1 MSPQVPP
8 GWSLRLV
15 DLLGAPLH
23 EVTEAH
29 VERLVTGAVREDADL
44 DFKQERYGNSDGA
57 KRELAGDLAAM
68 ANDRGGLLVIGVRD
82 EDDVA
87 VEWTPVELVDGEEAR
102 IRQIAASNIAPH
114 LTFDVRVVASED
126 DPTRGYYLVIVPPSS
141 LRPHAVRK
149 DRDLRYPRRDGT
161 TTRWLSEPEV
171 ADLYRD
177 RFSVASGQTG
187 RLSEIL
193 DDGLGAMDL
202 SEEAFIAVAL
212 VPTGPGSM
220 PIDLARVAAVG
231 EWARG
236 EIGPAR
242 WFEGFFDAQAPPAAP
257 GVAAHR
263 VTLTTIYESNAP
275 PGWIYAELYD
285 DGAGFAC
292 HRLTDPRSG
301 WSGPQPG
308 TWIWNLG
315 LLYNAA
321 RCLLLLG
328 RHAGENCGAWGDAL
342 IEARV
347 VSAAPSRLAYLGPQ
361 NHAEEIAGGR
371 ELPTP
376 VVSRHTGVVEGLARP
391 GSPLLATT
399 RLLATD
405 LFHAYGSPEVRYITP
420 DGRLRWRH
428 IDGGPELRAWAE
440 ARGVVLTDET
450 VE

>member
-1 MSPQVPP
+1 MSPQAPP

-29 VERLVTGAVREDADL
+29 LERLVTGAVREDADL

-57 KRELAGDLAAM
+57 KRELAGDLAAR
-68 ANDRGGLLVIGVRD
+68 ANDRGGLLVIGIRD

-87 VEWTPVELVDGEEAR
+87 VERTPVELVDGEEAR

-202 SEEAFIAVAL
+202 SDEAFLAVAL

-220 PIDLARVAAVG
+220 PIDLARVDAVG
-231 EWARG
+231 EWVRK
-236 EIGPAR
+236 EIGAPL
-242 WFEGFFDAQAPPAAP
+242 WFEGFFDRTGPVREPGVRPASSPRAAAARAAARYRVWAGTSGIGTRRMLSIGLSNQRLFGGCRPGRPAPLERTASSRSARRSGPRWSSESPPLRPTSRSTSAEIPTGRWSSRCAGTSTSAPP
-257 GVAAHR
+257 
-263 VTLTTIYESNAP
+263 
-275 PGWIYAELYD
+275 
-285 DGAGFAC
+285 
-292 HRLTDPRSG
+292 RS
-301 WSGPQPG
+301 W
-308 TWIWNLG
+308 
-315 LLYNAA
+315 
-321 RCLLLLG
+321 
-328 RHAGENCGAWGDAL
+328 
-342 IEARV
+342 
-347 VSAAPSRLAYLGPQ
+347 PS
-361 NHAEEIAGGR
+361 
-371 ELPTP
+371 
-376 VVSRHTGVVEGLARP
+376 
-391 GSPLLATT
+391 
-399 RLLATD
+399 D
-405 LFHAYGSPEVRYITP
+405 
-420 DGRLRWRH
+420 
-428 IDGGPELRAWAE
+428 
-440 ARGVVLTDET
+440 
-450 VE
+450 